1 MVVDFSP
8 PETLLAQLIE
18 LRKAIIRDAAKSFE
32 QWRPLVWRS
41 SFRSAAWNLAYYL
54 ALQQRDAQKLER
66 ALMPW
71 GLASLNSGISSVL
84 PHLDG
89 TIASLGAVCRIN
101 PTLLP
106 KHPSPR
112 AFFRGERLLK
122 RHTHELFGDRPC
134 HDQDGHHTIV
144 PCPSSPLEASF
155 YQQLYQQGVTALRI
169 DLREI
174 PEQGATAIAQFQAS
188 QTQTQAS
195 VHHRCK
201 LWVTLDED
209 EFHSDGPQSHKPE
222 RCCTD
227 NPLTLAKIFQS
238 ADLIE
243 LANVR
248 HPQALIELH
257 HAIQQKTPSDRPYPG
272 IILSLHPE
280 ICLEQLPDMIVRG
293 AGRYPLGVGIPPA
306 LIPQVH
312 LSRTGQRY
320 QAILDLCQAACIPV
334 ILMNQTEASPR
345 ESLSEG
351 TSPLV
356 AIVRSQF

>member
-18 LRKAIIRDAAKSFE
+18 LRKAIIRDATHSFE
-32 QWRPLVWRS
+32 QWRPFIWRS

-71 GLASLNSGISSVL
+71 GLSSLDSGISSVL

-106 KHPSPR
+106 QHPSPR

-134 HDQDGHHTIV
+134 HPQDHHHWIV
-144 PCPSSPLEASF
+144 PCPSLPLDASF
-155 YQQLYQQGVTALRI
+155 CQQLQQQQVTALRI
-169 DLREI
+169 DLREP

-188 QTQTQAS
+188 QQSTQETG
-195 VHHRCK
+195 HHRCK
-201 LWVTLDED
+201 LWLTLDEKD
-209 EFHSDGPQSHKPE
+209 ISDRPHPHNPPV
-222 RCCTD
+222 RCHR
-227 NPLTLAKIFQS
+227 LTLKEILQT

-243 LANVR
+243 ITNLGN
-248 HPQALIELH
+248 PEALIGLH
-257 HAIQQKTPSDRPYPG
+257 HAIQEQTPSDRPYPG
-272 IILSLHPE
+272 IIVSLHPD
-280 ICLEQLPDMIVRG
+280 ICLEQLSDIIIRG
-293 AGRYPLGVGIPPA
+293 AGRYPFGIGIPPA
-306 LIPQVH
+306 LIPQVQ

-320 QAILDLCQAACIPV
+320 QAILDRCQAACIPV
-334 ILMNQTEASPR
+334 ILMNQTEASPQ
-345 ESLSEG
+345 ESLNGGS
-351 TSPLV
+351 SPLV
-356 AIVRSQF
+356 AILRSLP